1 MSPLVHFEGLT
12 PFDPFEVDAEVL
24 TKLTDADFASGVFH
38 VAHGST

>member
-1 MSPLVHFEGLT
+1 MSAFVHLECLT

-24 TKLTDADFASGVFH
+24 TKLTDADLASGVFH